1 MKELLLKTQDRP
13 SEKGGT
19 ANSRRLRR
27 EGLIPGVVYGQ
38 GENPVSVLVNF
49 KDLRS
54 VMITDAGVNAIISLD
69 LAGKRK
75 MSIVKELQRH
85 PITHDVLHVDFLL
98 INQDEEVQV
107 EIPIHLE
114 GTAKKVEQEQGIVD
128 QILFELTVLAKP
140 DNIPTMLEFDISD
153 LEVGDTITVAN
164 LALPAGSRTLVDL
177 ETTVASAE
185 LTRMALAEEI
195 VEEDEEGE
203 PTEEGEE
210 ATADG
215 EDGEKDSSG
224 QPSAKGAS
232 ADTESDSS

>member
-1 MKELLLKTQDRP
+1 MKELLLKTQERP
-13 SEKGGT
+13 QEKGGT

-49 KDLRS
+49 RDLRS

-85 PITHDVLHVDFLL
+85 PLTHDVLHVDFLL
-98 INQDEEVQV
+98 INPDEEVQV
-107 EIPIHLE
+107 EVPIHLE
-114 GTAKKVEQEQGIVD
+114 GAAKKVEQQGGIVD

-140 DNIPTMLEFDISD
+140 DNIPSMLEFDISE
-153 LEVGDTITVAN
+153 LEVGDTVTVVN
-164 LALPAGSRTLVDL
+164 LALPTGSRTLVDL

-185 LTRMALAEEI
+185 LTRMALAEE
-195 VEEDEEGE
+195 VVDEEGE
-203 PTEEGEE
+203 LTEEGEE
-210 ATADG
+210 VPADG
-215 EDGEKDSSG
+215 EEGEKDSSA